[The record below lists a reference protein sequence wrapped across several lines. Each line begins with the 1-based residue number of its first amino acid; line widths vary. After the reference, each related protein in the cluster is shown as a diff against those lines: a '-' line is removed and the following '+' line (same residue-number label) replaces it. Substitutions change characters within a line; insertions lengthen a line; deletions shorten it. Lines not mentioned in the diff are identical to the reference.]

1 MKGNKAHI
9 RQGGNNDNGKAIVVR
24 NRDIPLLADILY
36 IMQEV
41 CAIEQRRD
49 WQKERMYNITQHL
62 TGMPGRSGGA
72 TGLDEAFALLSEI
85 DEEHEERCKEY
96 VQQLKE
102 AQRILNDIESR
113 SMRSFVVMKYV
124 MGMQDT
130 EIRQELNLTRRAFEK
145 AKRSIEDADCIANVR
160 WQERYILTKYQEKA
174 KMC

>member
-72 TGLDEAFALLSEI
+72 AGLDEAFALLSEI
-85 DEEHEERCKEY
+85 DEEHEEKCKEY
-96 VQQLKE
+96 VQQLKA
-102 AQRILNDIESR
+102 AQLILNGIKSR
-113 SMRSFVVMKYV
+113 SMRSFVAMRYV
-124 MGMQDT
+124 MNIPDV
-130 EIRQELNLTRRAFEK
+130 EIQRELNMSKWAFNK
-145 AKRSIEDADCIANVR
+145 ARQSVEQADNMASVV
-160 WQERYILTKYQEKA
+160 WHERFALKKV
-174 KMC
+174 